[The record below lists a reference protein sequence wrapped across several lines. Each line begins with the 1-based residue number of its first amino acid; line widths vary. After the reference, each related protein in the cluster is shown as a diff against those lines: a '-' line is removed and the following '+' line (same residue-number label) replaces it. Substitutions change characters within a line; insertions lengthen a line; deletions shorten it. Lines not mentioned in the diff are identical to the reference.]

1 VIAVTYDRGMTL
13 TLKGQHLKR
22 YRDIAALFMKYGH
35 GDLVRGAGMED
46 LVQDAKASAPGETAK
61 ASDLAADLE
70 KMGPTFIKLGQ
81 LLSTRADLLPMPYME
96 ALARLQDDVEPFPY
110 MEAEA
115 IIASE
120 LGVRLSKA
128 FSEFER
134 EPLAAASLGQ
144 VHRAVLRNGRPVAVK
159 VQRPGIRE
167 RMAEDLAALAEI
179 AAFADTHTEMGK
191 KFAFVTMLE
200 EFRKTLLREL
210 DYQTEARNLQTLSEN
225 LSAYDRIVVPLPVED
240 YTTSRVLTIDFIR
253 GHKITGLNPVTR
265 TEIEGEALAEQLFRA
280 YLQQILV
287 DGFVHADPHPGNV
300 FLTDD
305 NRIALLDLGMVARIT
320 PGMQE
325 HLLRLLIAVSEGRA
339 DEAATVSIALGQIRQ
354 GFDEPGFRRDVA
366 DLVAQNQ
373 NARVG
378 QMQVGRIVLMLARMS
393 GERGIR
399 VPPELT
405 MLGKTLLNLDQIG
418 RTLDPGF
425 DPNAAIRRHAADLTR
440 MRVRKSI
447 SPGNVFATL
456 IEMKDFL
463 EYLPRRVNRILDNV
477 ANNTFEVKVD
487 AIDEK
492 TLLEGFQKVANRI
505 TVGLILASLIVG
517 ASLLMQVETTFR
529 ILGYPGLAI
538 VCFLAAAGGGVWLVL
553 EIVMADRRSMRDLGK
568 AKEEKHQAASKRG

>member
-1 VIAVTYDRGMTL
+1 MALTYDRDMTL
-13 TLKGQHLKR
+13 SLKSEHLKR
-22 YRDIAALFMKYGH
+22 YRDIAALFMKYGR
-35 GDLVRGAGMED
+35 GDLVSGTGMED
-46 LVQDAKASAPGETAK
+46 LVQDAKVSAPGTAAK
-61 ASDLAADLE
+61 ADDLAGDLE

-81 LLSTRADLLPMPYME
+81 LLSTRADLLPLPYME
-96 ALARLQDDVEPFPY
+96 ALARLQDNVGPFPY
-110 MEAEA
+110 LEVEA
-115 IIASE
+115 IITSE

-128 FSEFER
+128 FSEFDQ

-167 RMAEDLAALAEI
+167 RMTEDLAALAEI
-179 AAFADTHTEMGK
+179 AAFADTHTEMGR
-191 KFAFVTMLE
+191 KFGFATMLE

-210 DYQTEARNLQTLSEN
+210 DYQTEARNLQTLAAN
-225 LSAYDRIVVPLPVED
+225 LAAYDRIVVPLPVED
-240 YTTSRVLTIDFIR
+240 YTASRVLTIDFIR
-253 GHKITGLNPVTR
+253 GHKITRLNPVTR
-265 TEIEGEALAEQLFRA
+265 TEIDGAVLADQLFRA

-305 NRIALLDLGMVARIT
+305 NRIALLDLGMVARIA

-366 DLVAQNQ
+366 DVVAQSQ

-418 RTLDPGF
+418 CTLDPDF
-425 DPNAAIRRHAADLTR
+425 DPNAAIRRHATELTGMR
-440 MRVRKSI
+440 MRKSI
-447 SPGNVFATL
+447 SPANMFAAL
-456 IEMKDFL
+456 VEMKDFL
-463 EYLPRRVNRILDNV
+463 EHLPRRVNRILDNV
-477 ANNTFEVKVD
+477 ANNTLEVKVD

-492 TLLEGFQKVANRI
+492 TLMEGFQKVANRI

-517 ASLLMQVETTFR
+517 AALLMRVETTFR
-529 ILGYPGLAI
+529 ILGYPGLAM

-553 EIVMADRRSMRDLGK
+553 EIVMADRKSLKDLGK
-568 AKEEKHQAASKRG
+568 AKEEKQQAASKRGP

>member
-1 VIAVTYDRGMTL
+1 MAL
-13 TLKGQHLKR
+13 SLKSEHLKR
-22 YRDIAALFMKYGH
+22 YRDIAALFMKYGR
-35 GDLVRGAGMED
+35 GDLVSGAGMAD
-46 LVQDAKASAPGETAK
+46 LVQDAKTSAPGEAAK
-61 ASDLAADLE
+61 ADDLAADLE

-96 ALARLQDDVEPFPY
+96 ALARLQDDVGPY
-110 MEAEA
+110 LEAEA
-115 IIASE
+115 VITSE

-128 FSEFER
+128 FSEFDQ

-167 RMAEDLAALAEI
+167 RMTEDL
-179 AAFADTHTEMGK
+179 
-191 KFAFVTMLE
+191 
-200 EFRKTLLREL
+200 
-210 DYQTEARNLQTLSEN
+210 
-225 LSAYDRIVVPLPVED
+225 
-240 YTTSRVLTIDFIR
+240 
-253 GHKITGLNPVTR
+253 
-265 TEIEGEALAEQLFRA
+265 EALAEQLFRA

-320 PGMQE
+320 PDTQE
-325 HLLRLLIAVSEGRA
+325 SLLRLLIAVSEGRA

-366 DLVAQNQ
+366 DVVAQQQ

-378 QMQVGRIVLMLARMS
+378 QIQVGRIVLLQARMS

-418 RTLDPGF
+418 RTLDPDF
-425 DPNAAIRRHAADLTR
+425 DPNAAIRRHAAELTR
-440 MRVRKSI
+440 MRMRKSI

-456 IEMKDFL
+456 IEMKDFV
-463 EYLPRRVNRILDNV
+463 EHLPRRVNRILDNV
-477 ANNTFEVKVD
+477 ANNTLQVKVD

-492 TLLEGFQKVANRI
+492 TLMEGFQKVANRI
-505 TVGLILASLIVG
+505 TVGLILAALIVG
-517 ASLLMQVETTFR
+517 AALLMRVETTFR
-529 ILGYPGLAI
+529 ILGYPGLAM
-538 VCFLAAAGGGVWLVL
+538 VCFLAAAGGGVWLVMQ
-553 EIVMADRRSMRDLGK
+553 IVLADRKSLKDLGTR
-568 AKEEKHQAASKRG
+568 STSRRGTAGR

>member
-1 VIAVTYDRGMTL
+1 MTL
-13 TLKGQHLKR
+13 SLKGEHVKR
-22 YRDIAALFMKYGH
+22 YRDIAALFMKYGR

-46 LVQDAKASAPGETAK
+46 LVEDAKASAPGATAK
-61 ASDLAADLE
+61 AEDLAGDLE

-96 ALARLQDDVEPFPY
+96 ALARLQDKVGPFSY
-110 MEAEA
+110 LEAEA
-115 IIASE
+115 IITSE

-128 FSEFER
+128 FSEFDQ

-191 KFAFVTMLE
+191 KFGFVTMLE
-200 EFRKTLLREL
+200 EFRKTLMREL
-210 DYQTEARNLQTLSEN
+210 DYQMEARNLETLSEN
-225 LSAYDRIVVPLPVED
+225 LRDYDRIVVPQPVED
-240 YTTSRVLTIDFIR
+240 YTTSRVLTADFVR
-253 GHKITGLNPVTR
+253 GHKITKLNPVAR
-265 TEIEGEALAEQLFRA
+265 TEIDGETLAEQLFRA

-320 PGMQE
+320 PDTQE
-325 HLLRLLIAVSEGRA
+325 SLLRMLIAISEGRA
-339 DEAATVSIALGQIRQ
+339 DEAATVSISLGQIRQ

-378 QMQVGRIVLMLARMS
+378 QIQVGRIVLMLARMS

-405 MLGKTLLNLDQIG
+405 LLGKTLLNLDQIG
-418 RTLDPGF
+418 RTLDPDF
-425 DPNAAIRRHAADLTR
+425 DPNAAIRRHAAELTR
-440 MRVRKSI
+440 MRMRKSI

-463 EYLPRRVNRILDNV
+463 EHLPRRVNRILDNV
-477 ANNTFEVKVD
+477 ANNTLEVKVD

-492 TLLEGFQKVANRI
+492 TLMEGFQKVANRI

-517 ASLLMQVETTFR
+517 AALLMRVETSFR

-538 VCFLAAAGGGVWLVL
+538 ICFIAAAGGGVWLVMT
-553 EIVMADRRSMRDLGK
+553 IVMADRKSLKELGK
-568 AKEEKHQAASKRG
+568 TKEQKQQAAAKRG

>member
-1 VIAVTYDRGMTL
+1 MALTYDRDMTL
-13 TLKGQHLKR
+13 SLKGEHLKR
-22 YRDIAALFMKYGH
+22 YRAIAALFMKYGR
-35 GDLVRGAGMED
+35 GDLVGGAGMED
-46 LVQDAKASAPGETAK
+46 LVQDAKTSAPGEAAK
-61 ASDLAADLE
+61 ADDLAADLE
-70 KMGPTFIKLGQ
+70 KMGPTFVKLGQ

-96 ALARLQDDVEPFPY
+96 ALARLQDNVGPFSY
-110 MEAEA
+110 LEAEA
-115 IIASE
+115 IITSE

-128 FSEFER
+128 FSEFDQ

-144 VHRAVLRNGRPVAVK
+144 VHRAVLRNGRPVVVK

-167 RMAEDLAALAEI
+167 RMTEDLEALAEI
-179 AAFADTHTEMGK
+179 AAFADIHTEMGR
-191 KFAFVTMLE
+191 KFGFVLMLE

-210 DYQTEARNLQTLSEN
+210 DYQSEARNLETLSAN
-225 LSAYDRIVVPLPVED
+225 LEAYDRIVVPQPVED
-240 YTTSRVLTIDFIR
+240 YTTSRVLTIDFVR
-253 GHKITGLNPVTR
+253 GHKITKLNPVTR
-265 TEIEGEALAEQLFRA
+265 TEIDGAALAEQLFRA

-320 PGMQE
+320 PDTQE
-325 HLLRLLIAVSEGRA
+325 RLLRLLISVSEGRA

-378 QMQVGRIVLMLARMS
+378 QIQVGRIVLMLARMS
-393 GERGIR
+393 AERGIR

-418 RTLDPGF
+418 RTLDPDF
-425 DPNAAIRRHAADLTR
+425 DPNAAIRRHAAELTQMR
-440 MRVRKSI
+440 MRKSI

-456 IEMKDFL
+456 IEMKDFF
-463 EYLPRRVNRILDNV
+463 EHLPRRVNRILDNV

-492 TLLEGFQKVANRI
+492 TLMEGFQKVANRI

-517 ASLLMQVETTFR
+517 AALLMRVETSFR

-538 VCFLAAAGGGVWLVL
+538 VCFLAAAGGGVWLVMQ
-553 EIVMADRRSMRDLGK
+553 IVMADRKSLKELGK
-568 AKEEKHQAASKRG
+568 TKEEKMQAASRRG

>member
-1 VIAVTYDRGMTL
+1 MAL
-13 TLKGQHLKR
+13 SLKSEHLKR
-22 YRDIAALFMKYGH
+22 YRDIAALFMKYGR
-35 GDLVRGAGMED
+35 GDLVSGAGIED
-46 LVQDAKASAPGETAK
+46 LVQDARASTPGEAAK
-61 ASDLAADLE
+61 ADDLAADLE

-81 LLSTRADLLPMPYME
+81 LLSTRADLLPMPYMD
-96 ALARLQDDVEPFPY
+96 ALARLQDNVGPFPY
-110 MEAEA
+110 REVEA
-115 IIASE
+115 IITSE

-128 FSEFER
+128 FSEFDQ

-167 RMAEDLAALAEI
+167 RMAEDLEALAEI
-179 AAFADTHTEMGK
+179 AVFADTHTEMGK
-191 KFAFVTMLE
+191 RFGFAVMLE

-210 DYQTEARNLQTLSEN
+210 DYQAEARNLQTLAAN
-225 LSAYDRIVVPLPVED
+225 LKDYDRIVVPLPVDD
-240 YTTSRVLTIDFIR
+240 YTTSRVLTIDFVR
-253 GHKITGLNPVTR
+253 GHKITKLNPVTR
-265 TEIEGEALAEQLFRA
+265 TEIDGAALAEDLFRA

-320 PGMQE
+320 PDMQE
-325 HLLRLLIAVSEGRA
+325 KLLRLLIAVSEGRA

-366 DLVAQNQ
+366 DIVAQSQ

-378 QMQVGRIVLMLARMS
+378 QIQVGRIVLMLARMS

-405 MLGKTLLNLDQIG
+405 ILGKTLLNLDQIG
-418 RTLDPGF
+418 CTLDPDF
-425 DPNAAIRRHAADLTR
+425 DPNAAIRRHATELTGMR
-440 MRVRKSI
+440 MRKSI

-456 IEMKDFL
+456 IEMKDFV
-463 EYLPRRVNRILDNV
+463 EHLPRRVNRILDNV
-477 ANNTFEVKVD
+477 ANNTLEVKVD

-492 TLLEGFQKVANRI
+492 TLMEGFQKVANRI

-517 ASLLMQVETTFR
+517 AALLMRVETTFR
-529 ILGYPGLAI
+529 ILGYPALAM
-538 VCFLAAAGGGVWLVL
+538 VCFLGAAGGGVWLVL
-553 EIVMADRRSMRDLGK
+553 EIVLADRKSLKELGK
-568 AKEEKHQAASKRG
+568 TKQEKQQAASKRG